1 MTNKIIL
8 TDDQLISYLIDWI
21 KDSDMDDLATTA
33 GFIFGGV
40 CNVIPKD
47 EDDPGSSMV
56 YEFIPKD
63 GYYTGAFDNIKEN
76 E

>member
-1 MTNKIIL
+1 MLNKIIL

-21 KDSDMDDLATTA
+21 KNSDMDDLATTA

-47 EDDPGSSMV
+47 EDDLGSSMV